1 MIFKKAAHANSD
13 SNLPALHRSVKLL
26 VSALAVFLLTGGA
39 RVSAKIPELSET
51 QLQAKLADPKSGL
64 RGFVDLVEKSMI
76 SGRMD
81 PVEALMDQDAILTRA
96 TNGIEAKGTNV
107 IKSLFSDSTK
117 QNWEENGLTRD
128 FAGTNFRFLRIRT
141 YKDRAGLLFRSA
153 GEAGSL
159 NFFCFV
165 LSEAAPHD
173 FRVIDIYT
181 MGINEYASETLRRTY
196 CHLVASLLGEEG
208 RKFTKDNGAY
218 VNSIEAV
225 AAISQQLKAG
235 AWEDVLN
242 SAAALPSAVKSERSV
257 LLMRLKAAEN
267 YSVTS
272 RARVIDDWLKAFP
285 DEMDLPLKLADHY
298 ITQERW
304 DDAERVVKRLL
315 ERTGGDARLF
325 LQLGNINFRR
335 ERDQRLMPSAA
346 ARN

>member
-1 MIFKKAAHANSD
+1 MPKF
-13 SNLPALHRSVKLL
+13 
-26 VSALAVFLLTGGA
+26 T
-39 RVSAKIPELSET
+39 RVRTVVVISILFSCFT
-51 QLQAKLADPKSGL
+51 QLHAQSSVPIKPKII
-64 RGFVDLVEKSMI
+64 RD
-76 SGRMD
+76 
-81 PVEALMDQDAILTRA
+81 
-96 TNGIEAKGTNV
+96 
-107 IKSLFSDSTK
+107 LFSDSTRRT
-117 QNWEENGLTRD
+117 WEENGITRD

-141 YKDRAGLLFRSA
+141 YKDRSGLLFRSA
-153 GEAGSL
+153 GENGSL

-165 LSEAAPHD
+165 LSETAPHD

-208 RKFTKDNGAY
+208 RQFTKDNGAY

-242 SAAALPSAVKSERSV
+242 SAAALPPAVKSERSV

-272 RARVIDDWLKAFP
+272 QAKVMEDWLKAFP
-285 DEMDLPLKLADHY
+285 DEMDLPLKLAGHY
-298 ITQERW
+298 TTQERW

-315 ERTGGDARLF
+315 ESTGGDARLM
-325 LQLGNINFRR
+325 LQLGSINYRR
-335 ERDQRLMPSAA
+335 EQSQRQMQSTALK
-346 ARN
+346 NG

>member
-1 MIFKKAAHANSD
+1 MIFNLTARAATDSD
-13 SNLPALHRSVKLL
+13 LLSLQRTVKLL
-26 VSALAVFLLTGGA
+26 VSALAVLLLTGGA
-39 RVSAKIPELSET
+39 KVSAKIVELSET
-51 QLQAKLADPKSGL
+51 QLEQKLADPKSGL

-76 SGRMD
+76 SGEME
-81 PVEALMDQDAILTRA
+81 PVEALIEQDAILARA
-96 TNGIEAKGTNV
+96 TDGIEARGTKV
-107 IKSLFSDSTK
+107 IRDLFSDSTRRT
-117 QNWEENGLTRD
+117 WEENGITRD

-153 GEAGSL
+153 GDHGSL

-165 LSEAAPHD
+165 LREAAPHD
-173 FRVIDIYT
+173 FRVIDIFT

-196 CHLVASLLGEEG
+196 CHLAASLLGEEG

-218 VNSIEAV
+218 VDSIEAV

-242 SAAALPSAVKSERSV
+242 SAAVLPPAVKSERSV

-272 RARVIDDWLKAFP
+272 RAKVIEDWLKAFP

-298 ITQERW
+298 ITEERW

-315 ERTGGDARLF
+315 DRTGGDARLY

-335 ERDQRLMPSAA
+335 ERDLRLMRSAA
-346 ARN
+346 SRN